1 MKIKL
6 QTQVKLFSL
15 VLLLGLLGA
24 CDKDELLD
32 TGDKTF
38 LSPDE
43 IAQNAEG
50 LLIGAYDVFQ
60 WQNLGV
66 NQGNAR
72 HIYPVMWQGIRAD
85 DMVSQW
91 ATFWQPGLLLDDLTL
106 VQPNNTNIAALWEKW
121 FTGVQRANA
130 AISVIEASEV
140 ENKAQLIAEAR
151 FIRAFCYFELVRH
164 WGGVP
169 LYTENFDASTDF
181 SSVGR
186 SSAVE
191 VYAQIETDLSSAIPD
206 LQNKAETPTGR
217 ATQAAA
223 QSLLAKV
230 HLSQGNYAEVL
241 TYTSA
246 VIASA
251 EYALESNFADNF
263 TTANEFGIESIF
275 EIDYK
280 SGINN
285 GFFES
290 VGTAAEGSS
299 SYQMF
304 GYIFNNNG
312 AFGNSVPRPELI
324 AIYDDMDTR
333 KDATFITPES
343 ILENGPQTC
352 GCLVFNPDGT
362 VVFGDAGNE
371 SQWIGT
377 DIYNFFWLVNE
388 SSWVSRASMR
398 KYNIGQINT
407 LPQLSQSDLNEKLM
421 RYAEV
426 LLMHAEAS
434 LFSGVTSTGG
444 ALAISGQDAF
454 DQVRNRAYGG
464 TAPALAL
471 TLENLKEERRKELA
485 TEGWNRFTDLVRWG
499 DAATALAFK
508 NFQMGRD
515 ELLPIPQSEIDVV
528 GTQGLPQNPG
538 Y

>member
-186 SSAVE
+186 SSAAE

-499 DAATALAFK
+499 DASTALAFK
-508 NFQMGRD
+508 NFQVGRD

>member
-1 MKIKL
+1 MKIQLHK
-6 QTQVKLFSL
+6 QYKYVM
-15 VLLLGLLGA
+15 LLLLAVFMGA

-91 ATFWQPGLLLDDLTL
+91 ATFWQPGLLLDDLPL

-130 AISVIEASEV
+130 AISVLEASEV
-140 ENKAQLIAEAR
+140 DNKDQLIAEAQ

-186 SSAVE
+186 ASVAE
-191 VYAQIETDLSSAIPD
+191 VYAQIEADLEAAIPN
-206 LQNKAETPTGR
+206 LQGRAATPTGR
-217 ATQAAA
+217 ATRGAA
-223 QSLLAKV
+223 QAILAKV
-230 HLSQGNYAEVL
+230 HLSQGEYAEVL

-246 VIASA
+246 LISSG
-251 EYALESNFADNF
+251 EYALEPNFADNF
-263 TTANEFGIESIF
+263 TTANEFGIESVL

-304 GYIFNNNG
+304 GYIFNGNG

-324 AIYDDMDTR
+324 ALYEDTDTR

-343 ILENGPQTC
+343 ILENGPQSC

-398 KYNIGQINT
+398 KYNIGQITT

-434 LFSGVTSTGG
+434 LFSGTTSTGG
-444 ALAISGQDAF
+444 APAISGQDAF
-454 DQVRNRAYGG
+454 DQVRDRAYGG
-464 TAPALAL
+464 SAPAVAL
-471 TLENLKEERRKELA
+471 SLDNLKLERRKELA

-499 DAATALAFK
+499 DAASALAFK
-508 NFQMGRD
+508 NFQVGRD

-528 GTQGLPQNPG
+528 GTAGLPQNPG